1 MSVFVNINLISD
13 LIVQVKQ
20 MLVSLLWNVFPDI
33 IR

>member
-20 MLVSLLWNVFPDI
+20 MLVSLLWYVFPDI